1 MIYYFCC
8 VCHVD
13 NTGIWPEIQG
23 CKSQSSLWLNLLT
36 QTFLPREIY
45 SMRFKLGKAHLVFLW
60 NPLFKDQYG
69 YLLWSQR
76 LLFAQAPTEVILSP
90 CLSLALSSLG
100 FCTIQF
106 SIPGEANPRRCK
118 IDSIFFRIQHI
129 CGLICMPQG
138 SIFSHIGERVTY

>member
-13 NTGIWPEIQG
+13 STGIWPEIQG
-23 CKSQSSLWLNLLT
+23 CKSQSSLWLNPLT

-90 CLSLALSSLG
+90 CPSLALPVLASVPFSFQYQG
-100 FCTIQF
+100 KQIQGGAKQRVSF
-106 SIPGEANPRRCK
+106 LAS
-118 IDSIFFRIQHI
+118 SIF
-129 CGLICMPQG
+129 CGLTCMPQG
-138 SIFSHIGERVTY
+138 IIFSHIGERVTY